1 MKKVYSIAL
10 LAVFMIVCL
19 QGYNVH
25 LQYQKYKLKCIDEI
39 NDVLVQ
45 SVDEEYHNRAK
56 RKDNPDKNGEHHIR
70 YKIFKPTERIPE
82 KIKNEPFLDL
92 SALDIGA
99 LKKQG
104 IVSNSGD
111 AIILLEQDLM
121 EQEGKPLNLAK
132 LDEIVTRRMEDKVEH
147 SIFLLD
153 KNKKIIKAE
162 GVKNVPSSW
171 ISSKEVAVN
180 LANLRYVRV
189 AMSVPTSK
197 FIVHSIWTLVLSVLF
212 LLIAV
217 VCIGYHLWVIKRKE
231 LLLRN
236 RELSVNG
243 IIHDLKAPINS
254 VISVLSLLKMRLRDD
269 KPLQDVVS
277 QASDKAKLL
286 VTDIESILLAA
297 KGGSNRILLNLKD
310 VNVLEVANIVKTDM
324 DILYKEKQHNIIV
337 VDETQGTAI
346 AYADELYIRNVM
358 RNLVEN
364 ALKYSD
370 EGVDV
375 RMVIRK
381 NDNHIAVSVSDNG
394 WGISPK
400 DQRLIFRQFYRVQQ
414 HSQVKGYG
422 IGLAVV
428 KYVVEAHHG
437 KIHVNSEL
445 GKGSCFTFTLPK
457 AQQNGK

>member
-1 MKKVYSIAL
+1 
-10 LAVFMIVCL
+10 
-19 QGYNVH
+19 
-25 LQYQKYKLKCIDEI
+25 
-39 NDVLVQ
+39 
-45 SVDEEYHNRAK
+45 
-56 RKDNPDKNGEHHIR
+56 
-70 YKIFKPTERIPE
+70 
-82 KIKNEPFLDL
+82 
-92 SALDIGA
+92 
-99 LKKQG
+99 
-104 IVSNSGD
+104 
-111 AIILLEQDLM
+111 
-121 EQEGKPLNLAK
+121 
-132 LDEIVTRRMEDKVEH
+132 
-147 SIFLLD
+147 
-153 KNKKIIKAE
+153 
-162 GVKNVPSSW
+162 
-171 ISSKEVAVN
+171 
-180 LANLRYVRV
+180 
-189 AMSVPTSK
+189 MSVPTSK

-243 IIHDLKAPINS
+243 IIHDLKAPVNS

-310 VNVLEVANIVKTDM
+310 VNVLEVATIVKTDM

-337 VDETQGTAI
+337 VDETQGNAI

-370 EGVDV
+370 EGVNV
-375 RMVIRK
+375 RMLIRK
-381 NDNHIAVSVSDNG
+381 NDNQIEVSVSDNG

-457 AQQNGK
+457 A

>member
-10 LAVFMIVCL
+10 LAVFMI
-19 QGYNVH
+19 YNVH

-92 SALDIGA
+92 STLDIGS

-104 IVSNSGD
+104 IVSNYGD
-111 AIILLEQDLM
+111 AIVLLSQDML

-132 LDEIVTRRMEDKVEH
+132 LDEIVIRRMEDKVEH

-243 IIHDLKAPINS
+243 IIHDLKAPVNS

-375 RMVIRK
+375 RMLIRK
-381 NDNHIAVSVSDNG
+381 NDNHIEVSVSDNG

-445 GKGSCFTFTLPK
+445 GKRSCFTFTLPK
-457 AQQNGK
+457 A

>member
-1 MKKVYSIAL
+1 
-10 LAVFMIVCL
+10 
-19 QGYNVH
+19 
-25 LQYQKYKLKCIDEI
+25 
-39 NDVLVQ
+39 
-45 SVDEEYHNRAK
+45 
-56 RKDNPDKNGEHHIR
+56 
-70 YKIFKPTERIPE
+70 
-82 KIKNEPFLDL
+82 
-92 SALDIGA
+92 
-99 LKKQG
+99 
-104 IVSNSGD
+104 
-111 AIILLEQDLM
+111 
-121 EQEGKPLNLAK
+121 
-132 LDEIVTRRMEDKVEH
+132 
-147 SIFLLD
+147 
-153 KNKKIIKAE
+153 
-162 GVKNVPSSW
+162 
-171 ISSKEVAVN
+171 
-180 LANLRYVRV
+180 
-189 AMSVPTSK
+189 MSVPTSK

-243 IIHDLKAPINS
+243 IIHDLKAPVNS

-364 ALKYSD
+364 CTSLK
-370 EGVDV
+370 
-375 RMVIRK
+375 K
-381 NDNHIAVSVSDNG
+381 
-394 WGISPK
+394 
-400 DQRLIFRQFYRVQQ
+400 
-414 HSQVKGYG
+414 
-422 IGLAVV
+422 VV
-428 KYVVEAHHG
+428 
-437 KIHVNSEL
+437 
-445 GKGSCFTFTLPK
+445 T
-457 AQQNGK
+457 

>member
-1 MKKVYSIAL
+1 
-10 LAVFMIVCL
+10 
-19 QGYNVH
+19 
-25 LQYQKYKLKCIDEI
+25 
-39 NDVLVQ
+39 
-45 SVDEEYHNRAK
+45 
-56 RKDNPDKNGEHHIR
+56 
-70 YKIFKPTERIPE
+70 
-82 KIKNEPFLDL
+82 
-92 SALDIGA
+92 
-99 LKKQG
+99 
-104 IVSNSGD
+104 
-111 AIILLEQDLM
+111 
-121 EQEGKPLNLAK
+121 
-132 LDEIVTRRMEDKVEH
+132 MEDKVEH

-171 ISSKEVAVN
+171 ICSKEVAVN

-324 DILYKEKQHNIIV
+324 DILYKKSSTI
-337 VDETQGTAI
+337 
-346 AYADELYIRNVM
+346 L
-358 RNLVEN
+358 
-364 ALKYSD
+364 
-370 EGVDV
+370 
-375 RMVIRK
+375 
-381 NDNHIAVSVSDNG
+381 
-394 WGISPK
+394 
-400 DQRLIFRQFYRVQQ
+400 
-414 HSQVKGYG
+414 
-422 IGLAVV
+422 
-428 KYVVEAHHG
+428 
-437 KIHVNSEL
+437 
-445 GKGSCFTFTLPK
+445 
-457 AQQNGK
+457 

>member
-1 MKKVYSIAL
+1 M
-10 LAVFMIVCL
+10 
-19 QGYNVH
+19 
-25 LQYQKYKLKCIDEI
+25 
-39 NDVLVQ
+39 
-45 SVDEEYHNRAK
+45 
-56 RKDNPDKNGEHHIR
+56 
-70 YKIFKPTERIPE
+70 
-82 KIKNEPFLDL
+82 
-92 SALDIGA
+92 
-99 LKKQG
+99 
-104 IVSNSGD
+104 SNYGD
-111 AIILLEQDLM
+111 AIVLLSQDML

-243 IIHDLKAPINS
+243 IIHDLKAPVNS

-370 EGVDV
+370 EGVNV

-381 NDNHIAVSVSDNG
+381 NDNQIEVSVSDNG
-394 WGISPK
+394 WGVSPK

-428 KYVVEAHHG
+428 KYVVESHHG